1 MGSDDE
7 TIIRIFVSRA
17 EIDLRWGEIN
27 IFRNNPCQR
36 SFYVYRLVAERY
48 KEVSNR
54 EMKTAVE
61 QVRKGCH
68 DRRHNILD
76 H

>member
-1 MGSDDE
+1 MGE
-7 TIIRIFVSRA
+7 RHIFK
-17 EIDLRWGEIN
+17 
-27 IFRNNPCQR
+27 NNQR

-48 KEVSNR
+48 KEVANR

-76 H
+76 HS